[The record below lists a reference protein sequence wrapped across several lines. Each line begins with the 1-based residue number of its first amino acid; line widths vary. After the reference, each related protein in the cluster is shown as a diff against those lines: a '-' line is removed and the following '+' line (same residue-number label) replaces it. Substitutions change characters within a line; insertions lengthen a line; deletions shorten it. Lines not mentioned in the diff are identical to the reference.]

1 MCGPSLK
8 QPKEL
13 KFIKACVRPHQSLD
27 SLIYIYI
34 YIYIYICL
42 NPASVQD
49 SKKATLQTF
58 HLERTAGAAEGQIAQ
73 KRWLRAG

>member
-13 KFIKACVRPHQSLD
+13 KFIKAFVRPHQSLD
-27 SLIYIYI
+27 SLIYS
-34 YIYIYICL
+34 L

>member
-27 SLIYIYI
+27 SL
-34 YIYIYICL
+34 IYIYICL

>member
-27 SLIYIYI
+27 SL
-34 YIYIYICL
+34 IYICL